1 VTEAGLADIEAS
13 CRAPREG
20 DRSAAAAAPLWGAAR
35 ERGSRQNFRLQQGV
49 LDTTVTLRRD
59 DAREER
65 FWIVGEDEA
74 EPTRGTAL
82 PSVQPADGPGE
93 SGSDRRPRRGMKG

>member
-1 VTEAGLADIEAS
+1 MYSPFYADKPRVRQKLRTTQLGFLSGRYRSLNFVTEAGLADIEAS

-20 DRSAAAAAPLWGAAR
+20 DRSAAAAAPLRWGAAR

-59 DAREER
+59 DGREER
-65 FWIVGEDEA
+65 FKD
-74 EPTRGTAL
+74 RG
-82 PSVQPADGPGE
+82 
-93 SGSDRRPRRGMKG
+93 RR

>member
-1 VTEAGLADIEAS
+1 MTEAGLADIEAS

-49 LDTTVTLRRD
+49 LDTTVTLGG
-59 DAREER
+59 ER
-65 FWIVGEDEA
+65 
-74 EPTRGTAL
+74 
-82 PSVQPADGPGE
+82 
-93 SGSDRRPRRGMKG
+93 GSDEHEDGQAEDNFAQL

>member
-1 VTEAGLADIEAS
+1 MTEAGLADIEAS

-20 DRSAAAAAPLWGAAR
+20 DRSAAAGAPLWGAAR

-65 FWIVGEDEA
+65 FWIVGAQLAAQLSPDV
-74 EPTRGTAL
+74 GWLAL
-82 PSVQPADGPGE
+82 ACVRALHLI
-93 SGSDRRPRRGMKG
+93 